1 MPLNGIDHRFQR
13 FSMLYSVQL
22 EPLLEIELEQA
33 ARRLGVSPSQFIVSA
48 VEQAL
53 AQAKHDGL
61 SLQPSRQGGIL
72 TESSEHLSA
81 TKLAIRSKLKA
92 QRVSNQDDWLAYQE
106 AKKQGRQWVPT
117 ASQQT
122 VGDFKNGMY
131 DLVSTRKGSAP

>member
-1 MPLNGIDHRFQR
+1 MLN
-13 FSMLYSVQL
+13 SVQL
-22 EPLLEIELEQA
+22 EPWLEKELEQA

-53 AQAKHDGL
+53 AQAKQDGL
-61 SLQPSRQGGIL
+61 SLQPSRQEGVL
-72 TESSEHLSA
+72 PESMESLSM

-92 QRVSNQDDWLAYQE
+92 QRAANQDDWLAYQE

-117 ASQQT
+117 ASEQA

-131 DLVSTRKGSAP
+131 DLVPINKRSTP

>member
-1 MPLNGIDHRFQR
+1 MLN
-13 FSMLYSVQL
+13 SVQL
-22 EPLLEIELEQA
+22 EPWLEKELEQA

-53 AQAKHDGL
+53 AQAKQDGL
-61 SLQPSRQGGIL
+61 SLQPSRQGVVL

-81 TKLAIRSKLKA
+81 TKLAIRFKLKA
-92 QRVSNQDDWLAYQE
+92 QRAANQDDWLAYQE

-117 ASQQT
+117 ASEQA

-131 DLVSTRKGSAP
+131 DLVSINKRSTP

>member
-1 MPLNGIDHRFQR
+1 MLNF
-13 FSMLYSVQL
+13 VQL
-22 EPLLEIELEQA
+22 ESWLEKELEQA

-53 AQAKHDGL
+53 AQAKQDGL
-61 SLQPSRQGGIL
+61 SLQLSRQGGVL

-81 TKLAIRSKLKA
+81 TKLAIRFKLKA
-92 QRVSNQDDWLAYQE
+92 QRAANQDDWLAYQE

-117 ASQQT
+117 ASEQA

-131 DLVSTRKGSAP
+131 DLVPINKRSTP

>member
-1 MPLNGIDHRFQR
+1 
-13 FSMLYSVQL
+13 MLYSVQL
-22 EPLLEIELEQA
+22 EPLLETELEQA

-53 AQAKHDGL
+53 AQAKEDGL
-61 SLQPSRQGGIL
+61 PFQPSRHGEVL
-72 TESSEHLSA
+72 PESMEHLSA

-117 ASQQT
+117 AQPQA
-122 VGDFKNGMY
+122 VGDLKNGRY
-131 DLVSTRKGSAP
+131 DLVSIKKRSAP

>member
-1 MPLNGIDHRFQR
+1 MLN
-13 FSMLYSVQL
+13 SVQL
-22 EPLLEIELEQA
+22 EPWLEKELEQA

-53 AQAKHDGL
+53 AQAKQDGL
-61 SLQPSRQGGIL
+61 SLQPSRQEGVL
-72 TESSEHLSA
+72 PESMESMSA

-92 QRVSNQDDWLAYQE
+92 QRAANQDDWLAYQE

-117 ASQQT
+117 ASEQA

-131 DLVSTRKGSAP
+131 DLVSTNKRSAP

>member
-1 MPLNGIDHRFQR
+1 MLN
-13 FSMLYSVQL
+13 SVQL
-22 EPLLEIELEQA
+22 EPWLEKELEQA

-53 AQAKHDGL
+53 AQAKQDGL
-61 SLQPSRQGGIL
+61 SLQPSRQEGVL
-72 TESSEHLSA
+72 PESMESMSA

-92 QRVSNQDDWLAYQE
+92 QRAANQDGWLAYQE

-117 ASQQT
+117 ASEQA

-131 DLVSTRKGSAP
+131 DLVPINKRSTP

>member
-1 MPLNGIDHRFQR
+1 MLN
-13 FSMLYSVQL
+13 SVQL
-22 EPLLEIELEQA
+22 EPWLEKELEQA

-53 AQAKHDGL
+53 AQAKQDGL
-61 SLQPSRQGGIL
+61 SLQPSRQGVVL

-81 TKLAIRSKLKA
+81 TKLAIRFKLKA
-92 QRVSNQDDWLAYQE
+92 QRAANQDDWLAYQE

-117 ASQQT
+117 ASEQA

-131 DLVSTRKGSAP
+131 DLVPINKRSTP